1 MENILE
7 ELQHL
12 ISVLVAVVLGF
23 AIGYERKLGHPHAY
37 DRMCG
42 ERADH
47 GGIEVRIRGQ
57 CRGGRI
63 ARGGADRIGDRLFR
77 RGDHH
82 LPQA

>member
-1 MENILE
+1 MMENILE

-12 ISVLVAVVLGF
+12 ISVLVAVV
-23 AIGYERKLGHPHAY
+23 GHPHAY

>member
-1 MENILE
+1 MMENILE

-23 AIGYERKLGHPHAY
+23 AMVQRSGHPHAY